1 MNEFTRQ
8 TSHSFPDGKCYP
20 ALNNARVQRA
30 KSRQRW
36 QKYARREA
44 KRGTQDDWNHAQD
57 SKSFAAKH
65 SPCFLLPASGH
76 KDVLYTRPARPFTSE
91 TRAEI
96 LTLRLRLPES
106 GERRGGG
113 PDDGRTEGEER
124 GATDRDS
131 GGAPGGTAFAKNIH
145 VITRPTSKATK

>member
-8 TSHSFPDGKCYP
+8 TSHSFPDRKCYP

-106 GERRGGG
+106 GEKERWRTGRRKDRRRGA
-113 PDDGRTEGEER
+113 R
-124 GATDRDS
+124 GDR
-131 GGAPGGTAFAKNIH
+131 PRLWR
-145 VITRPTSKATK
+145 RPRRHCFC